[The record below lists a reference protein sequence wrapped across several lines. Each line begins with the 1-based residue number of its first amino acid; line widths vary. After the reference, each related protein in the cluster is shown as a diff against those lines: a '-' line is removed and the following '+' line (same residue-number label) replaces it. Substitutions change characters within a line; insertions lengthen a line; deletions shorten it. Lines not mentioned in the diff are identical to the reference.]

1 MSKTVQKHT
10 LAALFSFSH
19 SLYVKDL
26 LIVNSYTHTL
36 FLDLFCLHIIALHT
50 RNMKKFL
57 IVAFIIK
64 LAFADAVADIEH
76 TPRYQLY
83 ESVIDKYLN
92 IIWSP
97 EIYQKAEEYINTL
110 KKWSQSDERLQT
122 TPIYNELQEEIE
134 KCLQLLEALKKGQI
148 NSCQKQIALTKSHS
162 NIGALLV
169 SIKDE
174 TLRNDC
180 VGKLFDF
187 ARPLRSFKAQR
198 KEDFYKFLLQSM
210 EKYLN
215 ENDSTVESEDVVEW
229 YRKFSEQQ
237 NLFLVVKF
245 IYLFPNERVHYV
257 EKRKCQ
263 IQIVNGF

>member
-1 MSKTVQKHT
+1 M
-10 LAALFSFSH
+10 
-19 SLYVKDL
+19 
-26 LIVNSYTHTL
+26 
-36 FLDLFCLHIIALHT
+36 
-50 RNMKKFL
+50 
-57 IVAFIIK
+57 
-64 LAFADAVADIEH
+64 
-76 TPRYQLY
+76 Y

-92 IIWSP
+92 TIWSP
-97 EIYQKAEEYINTL
+97 EIYQRAEEYITTL
-110 KKWSQSDERLQT
+110 KEWSQSDERLKT

-148 NSCQKQIALTKSHS
+148 NGCQKQIALTKSHS

-169 SIKDE
+169 SIQNE

-187 ARPLRSFKAQR
+187 ARPLRSYKTQC
-198 KEDFYKFLLQSM
+198 KEQFYKFLLQSM

-245 IYLFPNERVHYV
+245 INLFPNERVHYV